1 MNTVA
6 ATAVRLSDS
15 GIQLVSG
22 MSDTRHSPA
31 ARRPPTTS
39 PLTAITPIRPGWTFF
54 ERIVLDVLPHTPWG
68 ARSDLERLAFI
79 HSARWAIVRDLW
91 AGGSRH
97 RPRYDYLL
105 FESNYDGPLGAYL
118 EAFADILGPRMRLVW
133 NSSFGFPNHPDD
145 DALPVHRRLR
155 RPIPGRAFVDY
166 VRRCDLRADHYY
178 RAYDASTRQ
187 ILQGLLAR
195 EALEAGTDPAA
206 ALARM
211 RGAAVLAR
219 QPARCVGDVRGDHVA
234 LTTLAPIV
242 PGREDPLRELLAGF
256 GSDSPFASVP
266 GLHHARW
273 VVVDDLPHLSGT
285 ARDAWPR
292 AYLLMTA
299 TLDRAAL
306 HAADRLLSPAAHLQR
321 HLGAVADEVHRQCE
335 GDTGRA
341 DLAGYLQRHRIVSQ
355 RFYSGYPYLD
365 VAGVADALAARTTLL
380 DRAARLEET
389 TEGTPR

>member
-1 MNTVA
+1 MNTVP

-15 GIQLVSG
+15 ETQLVSG
-22 MSDTRHSPA
+22 MADTRHAPA
-31 ARRPPTTS
+31 ARRPPPTS
-39 PLTAITPIRPGWTFF
+39 PLTAITPVRPGWTFF
-54 ERIVLDVLPHTPWG
+54 QRIVFDVLPHTPWG
-68 ARSDLERLAFI
+68 ASTDLERLAFI

-118 EAFADILGPRMRLVW
+118 EAFADVLGPRMRLVW
-133 NSSFGFPNHPDD
+133 NSSFGFPNHLDD

-195 EALEAGTDPAA
+195 EALEAGSDPAA

-211 RGAAVLAR
+211 RGAAVPAR
-219 QPARCVGDVRGDHVA
+219 QPRRCVGDVRGDHVA
-234 LTTLAPIV
+234 LTTLTPIV
-242 PGREDPLRELLAGF
+242 PGREGPLRELLAGLD
-256 GSDSPFASVP
+256 SDSPFAEVP

-273 VVVDDLPHLSGT
+273 VIVDDIPYLSGA
-285 ARDAWPR
+285 ARDAWSR
-292 AYLLMTA
+292 AYLLMTS

-306 HAADRLLSPAAHLQR
+306 HAARGGPSPAAHLQR
-321 HLGAVADEVHRQCE
+321 HLGTAADDVYRHCE
-335 GDTGRA
+335 GGEGRA
-341 DLAGYLQRHRIVSQ
+341 DLAAYLQRHRIVSQ
-355 RFYSGYPYLD
+355 RFYSGYPYLE
-365 VAGVADALAARTTLL
+365 VAGVVEALAARTTLL
-380 DRAARLEET
+380 DRVADLDEAT
-389 TEGTPR
+389 GGAG